1 MVIQI
6 SCAFFIIT
14 FSFIPHSQN
23 VLLMM
28 SVCVS
33 FPLLGIYEN
42 RNLLPVVFFFTIIS
56 VQVSNDLTR
65 SVIAALPPFSKYKL
79 SCWSECLPLSPV
91 SGDGHQTCAL
101 QFFTLLSI
109 AFLQHLVTNC
119 VSGGFSC
126 KCDVFIFFNGC
137 SIIMLVYKSANV
149 FFLICVQGLCSAWY
163 SA

>member
-1 MVIQI
+1 MFPSICWGFMKTEI
-6 SCAFFIIT
+6 FCLLFFI
-14 FSFIPHSQN
+14 
-23 VLLMM
+23 V
-28 SVCVS
+28 
-33 FPLLGIYEN
+33 
-42 RNLLPVVFFFTIIS
+42 IS

-91 SGDGHQTCAL
+91 SGDGHQTLSCAL
-101 QFFTLLSI
+101 QLFTPLSI

-137 SIIMLVYKSANV
+137 SIIMRVYKSANV
-149 FFLICVQGLCSAWY
+149 FFLICVQWLCSA
-163 SA
+163 

>member
-1 MVIQI
+1 MQI
-6 SCAFFIIT
+6 SFFHHH

-23 VLLMM
+23 VVLIM

-42 RNLLPVVFFFTIIS
+42 RNLLPAVFFTVIG

-65 SVIAALPPFSKYKL
+65 SVIAALPPFSKYNL
-79 SCWSECLPLSPV
+79 GCWSECLTLSPV
-91 SGDGHQTCAL
+91 SGDGHQTLSCAL
-101 QFFTLLSI
+101 QLFTLLSI

-126 KCDVFIFFNGC
+126 KCDCLHFFF
-137 SIIMLVYKSANV
+137 
-149 FFLICVQGLCSAWY
+149 FFLMDVAL
-163 SA
+163 